1 MTGALTL
8 LEDIG
13 KSHERMVELADQLDW
28 NGVVDE
34 WKSAYPKIVELKTMS
49 LGQLSGRERAEAARQ
64 IAKLLEFEEQ
74 ISEKITPW
82 LDQARPLLEAFR
94 KYPLKT
100 EARESR

>member
-28 NGVVDE
+28 NGVVNE
-34 WKSAYPKIVELKTMS
+34 WKSTYPKIVELKTMS

-64 IAKLLEFEEQ
+64 IAKLLEFEER
-74 ISEKITPW
+74 ISGKITPW
-82 LDQARPLLEAFR
+82 MDQVRPLLETFR